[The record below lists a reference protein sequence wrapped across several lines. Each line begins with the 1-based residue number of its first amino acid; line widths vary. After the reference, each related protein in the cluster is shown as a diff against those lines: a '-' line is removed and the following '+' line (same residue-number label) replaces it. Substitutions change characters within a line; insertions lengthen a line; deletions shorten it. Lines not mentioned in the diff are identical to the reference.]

1 MNIYVGNL
9 NWNMS
14 SEDLQNLFAPYGEVS
29 SAKIVTDKFNNDRSK
44 GFGFVEMA
52 DDDAARAAIAALHDT
67 DVMDRKIVVNES
79 TPRPEG
85 ERGGF
90 KKKPYGGGG
99 GGSRGG
105 YGGGGGGNRG
115 GGGYGGAVIAI
126 VETAAAVVDTTDI
139 NLINLP
145 TYKTRS
151 EFRTSFFYSYI

>member
-1 MNIYVGNL
+1 
-9 NWNMS
+9 MS

-67 DVMDRKIVVNES
+67 EVMDRKIVVNES

-99 GGSRGG
+99 NRGG
-105 YGGGGGGNRG
+105 FGGGNRG
-115 GGGYGGAVIAI
+115 GGGYGGGNR
-126 VETAAAVVDTTDI
+126 DRG
-139 NLINLP
+139 NGGGGYNR
-145 TYKTRS
+145 Y
-151 EFRTSFFYSYI
+151 

>member
-105 YGGGGGGNRG
+105 YGGGGGGDRG
-115 GGGYGGAVIAI
+115 GGGYGGGNR
-126 VETAAAVVDTTDI
+126 DRG
-139 NLINLP
+139 NSGGGGGYNR
-145 TYKTRS
+145 Y
-151 EFRTSFFYSYI
+151 

>member
-9 NWNMS
+9 NWNMTG
-14 SEDLQNLFAPYGEVS
+14 EDMQNLFTPFGEVT

-52 DDDAARAAIAALHDT
+52 DDEAARTAIAAIHDT
-67 DVMDRKIVVNES
+67 DVLGRKIVVNES

-90 KKKPYGGGG
+90 KKKSFGGSGG

-105 YGGGGGGNRG
+105 YGGGGGGSRGGSGGG
-115 GGGYGGAVIAI
+115 GGGYNRDRGG
-126 VETAAAVVDTTDI
+126 
-139 NLINLP
+139 NGGGGNSGGGG
-145 TYKTRS
+145 YNR
-151 EFRTSFFYSYI
+151 Y

>member
-52 DDDAARAAIAALHDT
+52 DDEAARAAIAALHDT

-79 TPRPEG
+79 TPRPQG
-85 ERGGF
+85 EY

-99 GGSRGG
+99 GSRGG
-105 YGGGGGGNRG
+105 FGGGNRG
-115 GGGYGGAVIAI
+115 GGGYGGG
-126 VETAAAVVDTTDI
+126 
-139 NLINLP
+139 NRGGGGYGGGNR
-145 TYKTRS
+145 Y
-151 EFRTSFFYSYI
+151 